1 MEATKELVSPIPC
14 DDGHLVTVLSIDGG
28 GIRGIIPGI
37 ILGFLESELQKLDG
51 DHVRLAD
58 YFDVIA
64 GTSTGGLVTAMLTA
78 PNENNRPLCWNLFS
92 SMVKFTRT
100 LFGPQYNGK
109 YLHRLIREKLG
120 ETKLHQ
126 TLTNV
131 VIPAFDIKRLQPT
144 IFSSFQLKKRPDLNA
159 SLSDICISTSAA
171 PTYLPAH
178 SFETKTHHGVS
189 KFDLID
195 GGVAANN
202 PKQEMKYSAL
212 EAAQWGILSWVT
224 TANGGTPL
232 IDAFSQASAD
242 MVDFHISSL
251 VRALNSEH
259 NYLRI
264 QDDTLIGDMS
274 SVDMA
279 TEKNLNDLVKVGES
293 LLKKPVSKVNLKTGV
308 YEPVKSYETNEEA
321 LKGFAERL
329 SKQKQFR
336 KSQMSAN
343 ANP

>member
-1 MEATKELVSPIPC
+1 MQYDKFLVIS
-14 DDGHLVTVLSIDGG
+14 
-28 GIRGIIPGI
+28 
-37 ILGFLESELQKLDG
+37 LG
-51 DHVRLAD
+51 
-58 YFDVIA
+58 
-64 GTSTGGLVTAMLTA
+64 TG
-78 PNENNRPLCWNLFS
+78 S
-92 SMVKFTRT
+92 
-100 LFGPQYNGK
+100 Q
-109 YLHRLIREKLG
+109 
-120 ETKLHQ
+120 
-126 TLTNV
+126 
-131 VIPAFDIKRLQPT
+131 
-144 IFSSFQLKKRPDLNA
+144 
-159 SLSDICISTSAA
+159 
-171 PTYLPAH
+171 
-178 SFETKTHHGVS
+178 
-189 KFDLID
+189 
-195 GGVAANN
+195 
-202 PKQEMKYSAL
+202 KQEMKYSAL